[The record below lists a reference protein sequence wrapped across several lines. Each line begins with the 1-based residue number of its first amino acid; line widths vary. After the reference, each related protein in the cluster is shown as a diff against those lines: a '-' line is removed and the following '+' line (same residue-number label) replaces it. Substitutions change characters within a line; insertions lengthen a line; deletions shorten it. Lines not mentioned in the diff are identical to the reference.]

1 VLLESGSFFN
11 PVCLYSYSEE
21 IMSNHNPVAKLEN
34 TWANDERWRGIR
46 RGYSAAAVGRLR
58 GSIEVKYT
66 LAEMG
71 ARRLWELLRSEPYV
85 AALGAMTG
93 CQAVQQVQAGL
104 KAIYLSGWQVAADA
118 NLAGQMYPD
127 QSLYPVNSVPD
138 VVRKINQSLQRADQ
152 ISQAE
157 GRNGTYWFAPIV
169 ADAEAGFGGNLN
181 AFELMKAMVEAG
193 AAAVH
198 FEDQL
203 ASAKKCGHMGGKVLV
218 PTQEFIQKLIA
229 ARLAA
234 DVMGVPT
241 ILVARTDA
249 NGAGLLTSDIDER
262 DRPFLTGGRTSEG
275 FFAVEPGLEQAIAR
289 GLAYA
294 PYADMIWC
302 ETSEPS
308 IDEARRFAHAIH
320 SHYPGKLLAYNCSPS
335 FNWKKKL
342 DEHTIATFQKELG
355 LMGYKFQFITL
366 AGFHALNLGMFELAQ
381 GYRDKGMTAY
391 ARLQEIEF
399 EREAD
404 SGYRGVKHQAFVG
417 TGYFDSVAQAISGGT
432 SSTMALTGS
441 TEEEQ
446 FQEAVAYYP
455 VTMP

>member
-1 VLLESGSFFN
+1 METQDR
-11 PVCLYSYSEE
+11 
-21 IMSNHNPVAKLEN
+21 VASMEN
-34 TWANDERWRGIR
+34 NWAADRRWRGIK
-46 RGYSAAAVGRLR
+46 RGYTAEAVVRLR
-58 GSIEVKYT
+58 GSIEIKYT

-71 ARRLWELLRSEPYV
+71 AKRLWKLLHTEQYV

-104 KAIYLSGWQVAADA
+104 QAIYLSGWQVAADA
-118 NLAGQMYPD
+118 NLAGHMYPD
-127 QSLYPVNSVPD
+127 QSLYPANSVPD

-152 ISQAE
+152 VYQAE
-157 GRNGTYWFAPIV
+157 GRNGVYWFAPIV

-181 AFELMKAMVEAG
+181 AFELMKAMIEAG

-241 ILVARTDA
+241 ILIARTDA

-275 FFAVEPGLEQAIAR
+275 FFAVKEGLDQAISR

-302 ETSEPS
+302 ETSEPNLE
-308 IDEARRFAHAIH
+308 EAARFAHAIH
-320 SHYPGKLLAYNCSPS
+320 AQYPGKLLAYNCSPS

-342 DEHTIATFQKELG
+342 DESTIAKFQKELA

-366 AGFHALNLGMFELAQ
+366 AGFHVLNLGMFELAQ
-381 GYRDKGMTAY
+381 AYRDSGMTAY
-391 ARLQEIEF
+391 SRLQEIEF

-404 SGYRGVKHQAFVG
+404 SGYRAVKHQAFVG
-417 TGYFDSVAQAISGGT
+417 TGYFDAVAQAIAGGT
-432 SSTMALTGS
+432 ASTTALAGS

-446 FQEAVAYYP
+446 FSKPAATQQATARRQG
-455 VTMP
+455 